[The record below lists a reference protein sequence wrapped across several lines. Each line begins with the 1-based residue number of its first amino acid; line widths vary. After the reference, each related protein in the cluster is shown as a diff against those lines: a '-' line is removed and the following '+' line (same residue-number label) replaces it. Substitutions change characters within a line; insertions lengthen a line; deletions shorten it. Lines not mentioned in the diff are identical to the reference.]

1 MGHTHTPKRT
11 LIEEISKNQKDAKT
25 TTQS

>member
-1 MGHTHTPKRT
+1 MGRHTPKRT